1 MPEVVISPE
10 PGEVAAA
17 LGSPGEYVHYAAAKA
32 ALETFDRNSPVSR
45 QRGHPRQCGRASIGR
60 STPPAAIRM
69 VRRGWPREFPWG
81 RAAWPERSP
90 TRSSGSSPAASYT
103 TGAVFTVSGEL

>member
-32 ALETFDRNSPVSR
+32 ALETFTIRLAREV
-45 QRGHPRQCGRASIGR
+45 ASEGIRVNAVAPGILHR
-60 STPPAAIRM
+60 EIHAAGGDPDGPAR
-69 VRRGWPREFPWG
+69 V
-81 RAAWPERSP
+81 AA
-90 TRSSGSSPAASYT
+90 
-103 TGAVFTVSGEL
+103 